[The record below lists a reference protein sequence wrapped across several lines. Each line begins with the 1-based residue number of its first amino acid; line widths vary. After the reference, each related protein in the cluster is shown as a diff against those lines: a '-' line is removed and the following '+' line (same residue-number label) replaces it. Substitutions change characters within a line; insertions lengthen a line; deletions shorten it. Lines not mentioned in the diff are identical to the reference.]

1 LQNSK
6 QKKQTINK
14 HNNQMEADQQAGVSL
29 YDEARHKE
37 GRFVVEQFYNN
48 LPAQ

>member
-1 LQNSK
+1 
-6 QKKQTINK
+6 
-14 HNNQMEADQQAGVSL
+14 MEADQQAGVSL